1 MNLSKLGYTKKW
13 IDFNFLDGEILSKQ
27 IADFEKGG
35 DKGVG
40 HYRYTSFQNWLEGK
54 EKLTN
59 IEVNKY
65 VELANDDKDE
75 RMSGLAITDLF
86 VSPKISDQQFD
97 MIKLNLPEFG
107 KWTHKLITRE
117 VLLRRIK
124 KEELT
129 SELFNLCFNYK
140 KEFNDNRLLINIIK
154 KTDSVEF
161 LSLFAKLE
169 IGKKIKTL
177 ASNKLNKIVKAENQD

>member
-13 IDFNFLDGEILSKQ
+13 IDFNFLDEETLSKQ
-27 IADFEKGG
+27 LADFEKGG
-35 DKGVG
+35 DKGIEQ
-40 HYRYTSFQNWLEGK
+40 YRYTSFQNWLEGK

-59 IEVNKY
+59 IEVNNY

-86 VSPKISDQQFD
+86 VSSKISNQQFD

-107 KWTHKLITRE
+107 KWTFKLITRE
-117 VLLRRIK
+117 VLIRRIK
-124 KEELT
+124 NEELT
-129 SELFNLCFNYK
+129 SELFNLCYNYK
-140 KEFNDNRLLINIIK
+140 KEYNDNRLLISIIK
-154 KTDSVEF
+154 KTDNVEF
-161 LSLFAKLE
+161 LSLFAEIK

-177 ASNKLNKIVKAENQD
+177 ASNKLNQLVKSEN